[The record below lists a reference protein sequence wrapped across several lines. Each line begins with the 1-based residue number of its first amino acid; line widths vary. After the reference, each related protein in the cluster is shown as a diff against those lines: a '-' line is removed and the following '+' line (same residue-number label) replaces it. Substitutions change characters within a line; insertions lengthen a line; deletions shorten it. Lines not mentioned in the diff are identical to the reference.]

1 MPPWA
6 AKKPKIP
13 KAHTGISR
21 SGLVAKKQSINPGR
35 NRFFIHLKI
44 VIGNFS
50 CTYSSNLA

>member
-21 SGLVAKKQSINPGR
+21 SGLVAKKQSINPGK
-35 NRFFIHLKI
+35 NRFFIQHKI
-44 VIGNFS
+44 
-50 CTYSSNLA
+50 SNWEL